1 MKIEKLTPY
10 IGAIITDINLADDG
24 LADQLRWALVEH
36 GVIFLPAQNL
46 NAKQLLDLAEYFG
59 EPVPNPHPKFGCVEN
74 IREISLVIND
84 AENPADI
91 NVWHS
96 DLTFHENPATTC
108 VLQCMEKP
116 PVGGDTL
123 WASMTAA
130 YDHLSEPMKSLLDD
144 MRALHQLPLDG
155 YPADLVLKA
164 LEKPISAMHPVVRFI
179 PESGRKSLF
188 INRIYTQR
196 IEGLTRDES
205 QGVLDALFKHAESP
219 DFQVRYRWGV
229 GDIAIWDNRSTQH
242 FAVADYFPERR
253 VMHRVAMKGAPVV
266 AAPVN

>member
-24 LADQLRWALVEH
+24 LADQLRLALVDH
-36 GVIFLPAQNL
+36 SVIFLPAQNL
-46 NAKQLLDLAEYFG
+46 SAKQLLDLAEYFG
-59 EPVPNPHPKFGCVEN
+59 EPVPNPHPKFGCVDN
-74 IREISLVIND
+74 IPEISLVIND

-96 DLTFHENPATTC
+96 DLTYHENPATTC

-116 PVGGDTL
+116 QVGGDTL

-130 YDHLSEPMKSLLDD
+130 YDHLSEPMKSFLED
-144 MRALHQLPLDG
+144 MRAFHQLPLDG

-164 LEKPISAMHPVVRFI
+164 LEKPVSAIHPVIRLI
-179 PESGRKSLF
+179 QESGRKSLF
-188 INRIYTQR
+188 INRVYTQR

-205 QGVLDALFKHAESP
+205 QGVLDALFNHAESP
-219 DFQVRYRWGV
+219 DFQVRYRWSV

-253 VMHRVAMKGAPVV
+253 VMHRVAMKGAQVV
-266 AAPVN
+266 PAPVN